1 MSEIPHTPPPDSATN
16 SAPENPS
23 EAPVESSAEA
33 PEVEAPPDPVA
44 EAADREGF
52 RFLAIGFALFFILIA
67 VCASI
72 VAAVMKN
79 MGI

>member
-1 MSEIPHTPPPDSATN
+1 MSEIPHTPAPNA
-16 SAPENPS
+16 APENTV
-23 EAPVESSAEA
+23 EAPPATSAEA
-33 PEVEAPPDPVA
+33 PEIEAVEAPPDSVA